1 MYNQLKSN
9 DSRFEAYIQRF
20 LVLTIH
26 FQFYH
31 TQDAIASSTA
41 APGYSCYR
49 LEFYQADPLVSEAAC
64 RGDNQAAY
72 FKAKSGG
79 WRLWWSAI
87 VGYWW
92 YIYIYCDFDGGL
104 FIGPLATHK
113 TGYRKDQL
121 NTNKKISTFKMGIY
135 PPVRTVIDN
144 LPPNEWGS
152 QSLESQSIK
161 SERLSCNHHVKN
173 PKPQTT
179 SNFTIWSFA
188 ASYKPYPTGF

>member
-1 MYNQLKSN
+1 MYNQLKSK

-49 LEFYQADPLVSEAAC
+49 LEFYQADPLVAEAAC
-64 RGDNQAAY
+64 RGAHVNDNQAAY
-72 FKAKSGG
+72 FKAKNGG

-92 YIYIYCDFDGGL
+92 YIYIYIYIVTLMGGC
-104 FIGPLATHK
+104 
-113 TGYRKDQL
+113 
-121 NTNKKISTFKMGIY
+121 
-135 PPVRTVIDN
+135 
-144 LPPNEWGS
+144 
-152 QSLESQSIK
+152 SLD
-161 SERLSCNHHVKN
+161 L
-173 PKPQTT
+173 
-179 SNFTIWSFA
+179 
-188 ASYKPYPTGF
+188 